1 MKKKLSI
8 LLILA
13 IIGVGF
19 LILNNRKREATQFAD
34 PAKMETPVAPKVGY
48 KAPDFKLLDVQGNTV
63 TLSQYLGKPVV
74 VNFWATWC
82 ISCVEEA
89 LVVEKNYRNYSN
101 KVEFLAINI
110 GQDEASVKQYIT
122 ENHLSYHFLLDKNK
136 DAVKEYLVQALPI
149 TFIIDEQ
156 GIIRAVHNGVV
167 YSEDFKQY
175 FSMIGVSE

>member
-1 MKKKLSI
+1 M
-8 LLILA
+8 
-13 IIGVGF
+13 
-19 LILNNRKREATQFAD
+19 
-34 PAKMETPVAPKVGY
+34 
-48 KAPDFKLLDVQGNTV
+48 
-63 TLSQYLGKPVV
+63 
-74 VNFWATWC
+74 
-82 ISCVEEA
+82 
-89 LVVEKNYRNYSN
+89 
-101 KVEFLAINI
+101 EFLAINI

>member
-82 ISCVEEA
+82 ISVWKKRLSSRRIIEITPTKWSFWRLI
-89 LVVEKNYRNYSN
+89 LVRMRQV
-101 KVEFLAINI
+101 
-110 GQDEASVKQYIT
+110 
-122 ENHLSYHFLLDKNK
+122 
-136 DAVKEYLVQALPI
+136 
-149 TFIIDEQ
+149 
-156 GIIRAVHNGVV
+156 
-167 YSEDFKQY
+167 
-175 FSMIGVSE
+175 